1 MDFIKVKNEKELGVT
16 AAKLVCDSLGKKDK
30 NTIIFPTGNTPLG
43 MFNELVALHRS
54 GKMSFK
60 GLTLFELDEYFAIEK
75 DDDRNL
81 FAWLDRELISQV
93 DFQTENIYRFDSFT
107 SDPQGEIRRM
117 TGALQ
122 MKGGIDLLVLGL
134 GMNGHLGFNE
144 PGTQVNSPTRLINL
158 TRESIIS
165 STNYWGA
172 GVEIP
177 RQGFT
182 FGMDVLLKA
191 RKIILLVQ
199 GKSKAQILGKMMN
212 GIITDQIPASYL
224 RLVNDLTIIADQDAA
239 TLIDI

>member
-1 MDFIKVKNEKELGVT
+1 MDFVKVKNEKELGVT
-16 AAKLVCDSLGKKDK
+16 AAKLVCDSLSKKEK
-30 NTIIFPTGNTPLG
+30 NTVIFPTGNTPLG
-43 MFNELVALHRS
+43 MFNELVVLNRS
-54 GKMSFK
+54 GKVSFK
-60 GLTLFELDEYFAIEK
+60 DTTLFELDEYFGIEK

-93 DFQTENIYRFDSFT
+93 DFRPENVYRFDSFS
-107 SDPQGEIRRM
+107 SDPQGEINRM

-122 MKGGIDLLVLGL
+122 EKGGIDLLVLGL

-144 PGTQVNSPTRLINL
+144 PGTQMTSPTRLINL

-177 RQGFT
+177 KQGFT

-224 RLVNDLTIIADQDAA
+224 RLVNDLTIIADEDAA
-239 TLIDI
+239 ALINA